1 MYQSRSS
8 VTERELKMYLC
19 ASPYKNRP
27 NSPGE
32 EGNKILF
39 YPFLTCAV
47 GVSESI
53 LHCARSSTH
62 TEEKMCA
69 SPCQRA
75 EGCDTA
81 CCRPASVAVL
91 PTLRLPRFA
100 QPDAFPL
107 FLAHNIRGELRQNIR
122 FLCSLVF
129 LSPNATNPTLSKQTA
144 RWSWLHR
151 APTFCPPR
159 PKRRRGVR
167 SWSGSAKPT
176 PAGFS
181 FPKNKAPTNALALC
195 KGTNCFPL

>member
-69 SPCQRA
+69 SLCQRA

-81 CCRPASVAVL
+81 CCRPASVAAL

-100 QPDAFPL
+100 QPDAFLL

-144 RWSWLHR
+144 R
-151 APTFCPPR
+151 
-159 PKRRRGVR
+159 
-167 SWSGSAKPT
+167 
-176 PAGFS
+176 
-181 FPKNKAPTNALALC
+181 
-195 KGTNCFPL
+195 